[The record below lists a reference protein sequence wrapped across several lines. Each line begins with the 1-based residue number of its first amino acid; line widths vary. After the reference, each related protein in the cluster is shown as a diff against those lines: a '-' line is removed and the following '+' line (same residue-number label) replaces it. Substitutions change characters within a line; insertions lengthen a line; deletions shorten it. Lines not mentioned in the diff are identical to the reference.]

1 MPGYWLCKSEPDV
14 YSIDDLRRD
23 KVTGWEGVRNYQARN
38 FMRDGMQPGDRV
50 LVYHSN
56 AEPTGVAGIAEVA
69 GAAKADPTQ
78 FDPRSEYHDPKSTR
92 EEPRWLMRELRFVE
106 RFGRVVTLEE
116 LKSCKALH
124 AMAALQKGNRLSV
137 TPVTRAEFD
146 AVLRMA
152 KGMPA
157 TPAAASRK

>member
-78 FDPRSEYHDPKSTR
+78 FDPTSEYHDPKSTR
-92 EEPRWLMRELRFVE
+92 EEPRWMMRELRFVE
-106 RFGRVVTLEE
+106 RFARVVTLEE
-116 LKSCKALH
+116 LKGCKALG

-137 TPVTRAEFD
+137 TPVTKAEFD
-146 AVLRMA
+146 AVVRMA
-152 KGMPA
+152 
-157 TPAAASRK
+157 R